1 MGRLPSFL
9 LVVLCLWSISSLSQQ
24 FDFRNYS
31 VGEGLAQSQVYSLLE
46 GSRGYI
52 WMGTRGGGLSRFDG
66 LRFRNYSVRD
76 GLLSNYI
83 QCIHEDVKGNLWIG
97 SDAGLSKFNGKDFE
111 NFNLGFE
118 VRCIL
123 PKDSSTLFLGAE
135 NGIYLFDGKD
145 ATLYATGDGD
155 FSVPVNCL
163 LKQGK
168 FLWVATNAGLYRI
181 SDREVGKRF
190 TRQDGLNSNL
200 IQSLALD
207 SANNLWIGTYGG
219 GLNIMTIGGLI
230 DIDPFG
236 VLKGKIIFSI
246 KATKDDMWLATY
258 DGGVCRFNTKDSS
271 FTYLDEGDGLANN
284 HVRSIT
290 GDSWGNLWFGT
301 SGGGVSK
308 FYGQQFVHYGRGQ
321 GVPAGAVYSVME
333 DSNGKIWL
341 GASDEG
347 IASYDGDKFTVF
359 GADSGFRK
367 VKVKEIFEDKACNLW
382 LGTEGSGLARFDGD
396 TFLFY
401 DNFSG
406 LSGNW
411 IRDVIEDEDGNILV
425 ATAGGGITKM
435 TPNKKSQRGYNF
447 DYYVTGNG
455 LPESRINCLLL
466 GRNNTVWFGTASK
479 GFGYIVGD
487 SIKSITSEDGLI
499 NDGVRSMAKTGSQ
512 TIWVGTANGISRYN
526 PSSDTAKF
534 TNYTTKDGLYSN
546 NIYLLQVDRDGNLW
560 VGSESGVDKLT
571 LDEVGNIIDIR
582 HYGKS
587 EGFAG
592 VETCQNASYMDHKG
606 GLWFGTVN
614 GLTRYNSASDTKNE
628 IPPLTRINGISLF
641 YESLGE
647 TDYGDKVDTWGM
659 LKSSLTLPYD
669 QNHLSFDFT
678 GINHRNPE
686 KVYYQWKLDGFEE
699 EWSPLTEKNS
709 ATYSNLPPGKY
720 AFYLRSCNEDMVC
733 ANCNDVAQFTIE
745 PPIWETLWFKIGGIT
760 VALLIIASII
770 KVRVDQVRRKTE
782 IERRRLRMERDLLE
796 LEQKALRLQMNPHF
810 IFNALNSIQSLI
822 VKKDEQ
828 TARYFLAKFSKLMR
842 GILENSREERITI
855 EQEVK
860 TLDNYLALEKFS
872 RGDSFDYEIN
882 FSDDIESEV
891 ETIPPMMIQP
901 FVENAIVHGI
911 AHREEGGRVKVQFEK
926 DSNYLKCTITD
937 NGIGRQQAAELK
949 SQQEEQHKS
958 TALAVTQERLDIL
971 HTQKNGRKGLEVID
985 LKDDEGNA
993 RGTRVVVVIPLG

>member
-1 MGRLPSFL
+1 MSGCALLLTLFL
-9 LVVLCLWSISSLSQQ
+9 ILNVSAQQ

-31 VGEGLAQSQVYSLLE
+31 VGEGLAQSQVYALLE
-46 GSRGYI
+46 SSRGYI

-76 GLLSNYI
+76 GLLNNYI
-83 QCIHEDVKGNLWIG
+83 QCLYEDAKGNIWIG
-97 SDAGLSKFNGKDFE
+97 TDVGLSKFNGEDFE

-123 PKDSSTLFLGAE
+123 AHNGNVLLGTDKGIFIF
-135 NGIYLFDGKD
+135 NGKE
-145 ATLYATGDGD
+145 AVMYATGDGD

-163 LKQGK
+163 LEQDK

-181 SDREVGKRF
+181 ADKEVGKRF

-207 SANNLWIGTYGG
+207 SVNNLWIGTYGG
-219 GLNIMTIGGLI
+219 GLNIMSIGGLI
-230 DIDPFG
+230 DIDAEDK
-236 VLKGKIIFSI
+236 LKGKIIFSI
-246 KATKDDMWLATY
+246 HSSEDDIWLATY
-258 DGGVCRFNTKDSS
+258 DAGVCHFNTKDST
-271 FTYLDEGDGLANN
+271 FTYLEEGDGLANN

-290 GDSWGNLWFGT
+290 GDDWGNMWFGT
-301 SGGGVSK
+301 SGGGASK
-308 FYGQQFVHYGRGQ
+308 FYGQQFVHYSRIQ
-321 GVPAGAVYSVME
+321 GLPHGAVYSVAE
-333 DSNGKIWL
+333 DSDGKIWL
-341 GASDEG
+341 GTSDEG
-347 IASYDGDKFTVF
+347 LACYDGDKFTVF
-359 GADSGFRK
+359 GPDSGFKK
-367 VKVKEIFEDKACNLW
+367 VKVKEIFEDKGCNLW
-382 LGTEGSGLARFDGD
+382 LGTEGSGLAKFDGD
-396 TFLFY
+396 TFLFFN
-401 DNFSG
+401 NFNG

-411 IRDVIEDEDGNILV
+411 IRDVIEDENGNILV

-435 TPNKKSQRGYNF
+435 IPDKKSKRGYDF
-447 DYYVTGNG
+447 EYYVTANG

-466 GRNNTVWFGTASK
+466 GKNNTIWFGTSNS
-479 GFGYIVGD
+479 GFGYIRGD
-487 SIKSITSEDGLI
+487 SIKNVTTQDGLVNNAI
-499 NDGVRSMAKTGSQ
+499 RSMAKTGSN
-512 TIWVGTANGISRYN
+512 TIWLGTANGISRYN
-526 PSSDTAKF
+526 PNSDTAKF

-546 NIYLLQVDRDGNLW
+546 NIYLLQTDREGNIW
-560 VGSESGVDKLT
+560 AGSESGVDKLT
-571 LDEVGNIIDIR
+571 LDEVGNIIDVR

-614 GLTRYNSASDTKNE
+614 GLTRYNSASDTRNE

-641 YESLGE
+641 YEALGV
-647 TDYGDKVDTWGM
+647 TSYGDKVDTWGM
-659 LKSSLTLPYD
+659 LKGKLVLPYD

-686 KVYYQWKLDGFEE
+686 KVFYQWKLEGFEE

-733 ANCNDVAQFTIE
+733 ANCNDIVEFIIE
-745 PPIWETLWFKIGGIT
+745 PPMWETLWFKIGGVG
-760 VALLIIASII
+760 VAMLIIASII
-770 KVRVDQVRRKTE
+770 KIRVDQVRRKTE
-782 IERRRLRMERDLLE
+782 QERRRLTMERDLLE

-872 RGDSFDYEIN
+872 RGDSFDYQITLSE
-882 FSDDIESEV
+882 DIEIEE

-911 AHREEGGRVKVQFEK
+911 AHKEEGGKVEVLFEK
-926 DSNYLKCTITD
+926 DGNYLKCTITD
-937 NGIGRQQAAELK
+937 NGIGREQASQLK

-971 HTQKNGRKGLEVID
+971 HAQKNGRKGLEVLD
-985 LKDDEGNA
+985 LKDEQGNA
-993 RGTRVVVVIPLG
+993 VGTKVIVVIPLG